1 MKTGNKKAHFSTM
14 LAGSKEKKASD
25 VNDRIG
31 RYANAHRRALIQ
43 TNYIHYHVIPQ
54 SIGNEKNK
62 YQKLENNLRKCGH
75 WLVFRDYYTINEN
88 RLISADFCK
97 KHLLCPLCAIRR
109 GAKYLQ
115 AYLPKY
121 EQVTRDNPKLK
132 AYMIT
137 LTVVNGDD
145 LLERVQHLQKA
156 YRKMLMNGRRFR
168 EGKRGYKYTES
179 SKALGGV
186 FSTEVKR
193 GENSGLW
200 HPHLHMVWLCEE
212 EPNLERL
219 AKEWK
224 EYTGDSHVVDITPFY
239 GDPVESFCEV
249 FKYALKFSDMEC
261 EDTWF
266 AFKTLTGKRLIDCF
280 GVLKGVEVDEDLLE
294 SPIDE
299 DLPYIDK
306 FFMYL
311 SGGEYSLVKAVDHEG
326 TQLHT
331 TDVEF
336 GRI

>member
-1 MKTGNKKAHFSTM
+1 MTTQKKKAHFSKM
-14 LAGSKEKKASD
+14 LGGKEKKASD
-25 VNDRIG
+25 VNDRIS
-31 RYANAHRRALIQ
+31 RYGNAHRRAMIQ
-43 TNYIHYHVIPQ
+43 TNYIHYQVIPQ
-54 SIGNEKNK
+54 SEGSEKNK
-62 YQKLENNLRKCGH
+62 LQKLANNLRKCGH

-121 EQVTRDNPKLK
+121 EQVVRDNPNLK

-156 YRKMLMNGRRFR
+156 YRKMLEVGRRFR
-168 EGKRGYKYTES
+168 DGKKGYKYTEA

-212 EPNLERL
+212 EPNLKQL

-224 EYTGDSHVVDITPFY
+224 EYTGDSHIVDITPFY

-280 GVLKGVEVDEDLLE
+280 GVLKGVKVDEDLLD

-311 SGGEYSLVKAVDHEG
+311 PGGEYSLVKAVDHEG